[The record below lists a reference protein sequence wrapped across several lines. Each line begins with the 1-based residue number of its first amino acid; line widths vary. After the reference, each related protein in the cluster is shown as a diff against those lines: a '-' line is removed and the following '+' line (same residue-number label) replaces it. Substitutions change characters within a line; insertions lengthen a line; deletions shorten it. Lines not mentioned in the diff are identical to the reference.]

1 MSAFSAAAARRAVSA
16 DTDASNSEARAD
28 ADEAAADAE
37 ARAEAMADD
46 AEDAS
51 ADGSGWDENDPVL
64 GGVGLGLTVEPPPP
78 LLPHPVST
86 PAARAN
92 VTVAEAHE
100 KYCLCG
106 RTR

>member
-46 AEDAS
+46 AED
-51 ADGSGWDENDPVL
+51 GSGWDENDAVL
-64 GGVGLGLTVEPPPP
+64 GGVGLGLTVEPPP

-92 VTVAEAHE
+92 VTVAEARA
-100 KYCLCG
+100 KLCRYG

>member
-51 ADGSGWDENDPVL
+51 ADGSGWDENDAVL
-64 GGVGLGLTVEPPPP
+64 GGVGPGLTVEPPP

-86 PAARAN
+86 QAARAN
-92 VTVAEAHE
+92 VTATEARA
-100 KYCLCG
+100 KYRLRG
-106 RTR
+106 RTW